1 MAVTTSNLI
10 QGPGTLYHGAFGA
23 SEPSDATVGTAP
35 SASTWTDVGGT
46 EGGVTLSVNQEYAE
60 LIVDQLVDTP
70 ERRITKRETALATSM
85 AEPTLSNLSLALNGG
100 TVTASSG
107 YSTYDPDTTTSATQP
122 TYSALLFDGFA
133 PSSLNRRV
141 VGRKML
147 QVDAVEAAWQKEDK
161 TMFAGRFV
169 GHYVSS
175 AIRPWRLIDETA
187 V

>member
-10 QGPGTLYHGAFGA
+10 QGPGTLYHGDFGA
-23 SEPSDATVGTAP
+23 TEPDDSAVASAP

-46 EGGVTLSVNQEYAE
+46 DGGCTLSVEQEYAE
-60 LIVDQLVDTP
+60 LLVDQLVDTP
-70 ERRITKRETALATSM
+70 ERRITKRETALATTM
-85 AEPTLSNLSLALNGG
+85 AETTLTNLSLALNGG

-133 PSSLNRRV
+133 PSSLARRI

-147 QVDAVEAAWQKEDK
+147 QVDAVEAAWKKDEK

-169 GHYVSS
+169 SHYVSS

-187 V
+187 